1 MTWCSRLVVVSTAT
15 ILTSTLLAS
24 GATAVSAQAANP
36 FGALE
41 VVSTPVV
48 AGTTA
53 VVVTV
58 NASHALQ
65 LTGVDPASHKVLW
78 RVPYS
83 ASGVT
88 PGEYLAPAV
97 ANGIVLDAAPAAN
110 QSNPLVRLS
119 GIDAATGK
127 MVWSIPS
134 ALLLSD
140 NPAPCVENQDF
151 CITGYNSDQSTE
163 LAVLTASTGQRT
175 NTVSG
180 PSRAL
185 GPNLYQSDSSTP
197 TLEQLTSTGTIGWT
211 HSATAIFGPG
221 YDPGDGWNIWPVGS
235 LNVGSLGA
243 TASGNSMNFGA
254 IKTVGFSIATGTALW
269 TVPGSYMCMGP
280 LMFLSTHVACQY
292 SGTVKK
298 PKAGATL
305 SLKGVSLKLA
315 GFNPTSGAVAW
326 TQSVSSDVRA
336 MTSGDGLR
344 FLDDTRLVVHVPGGK
359 SVTLNTATGTT
370 SPVKSA
376 TILWCQKLPIYKV
389 TAFKGEEGGGMRQ
402 SAPVYYPCTSS
413 GMPTSKLPANFPSTI
428 GATVNGVYL
437 WASPKGLQ
445 THTVGVSQTTA

>member
-1 MTWCSRLVVVSTAT
+1 M
-15 ILTSTLLAS
+15 LTSTLLVF
-24 GATAVSAQAANP
+24 GGTTVSAQAANA
-36 FGALE
+36 FGALD
-41 VVSTPVV
+41 VVSSPVA
-48 AGTTA
+48 AGSTA
-53 VVVTV
+53 VVITV

-65 LTGVDPASHKVLW
+65 LTGVDPVSHKVLW
-78 RVPYS
+78 RMPYS

-97 ANGIVLDAAPAAN
+97 ANGIVLDAAPAAK
-110 QSNPLVRLS
+110 QSNPVVRLS

-127 MVWSIPS
+127 KMWSLPS

-151 CITGYNSDQSTE
+151 CVTGYNSDQSTE
-163 LAVLTASTGQRT
+163 LAILNASTGQPA
-175 NTVSG
+175 NIVSG

-197 TLEQLTSTGTIGWT
+197 TLEQLTSAGAIGWT
-211 HSATAIFGPG
+211 QPASTIFGPG

-243 TASGNSMNFGA
+243 TASGNSENFGA

-280 LMFLSTHVACQY
+280 LMFLSTQVACQY
-292 SGTVKK
+292 SGTVKR

-315 GFNPTSGAVAW
+315 GFNPASGAVAW
-326 TQSVSSDVRA
+326 TQPVSDVKA
-336 MTSGDGLR
+336 MTSGNGLR
-344 FLDDTRLVVHVPGGK
+344 FLDGTRLVVKVPGGK
-359 SVTLNTATGTT
+359 SVTLDTATGTT

-376 TILWCQKLPIYKV
+376 TTLWCQKLPIYKV

-402 SAPVYYPCTSS
+402 SAPVHYPCTSN
-413 GMPTSKLPANFPSTI
+413 GKPTSNLPANFPTTV
-428 GATVNGVYL
+428 GATVNGVYI

-445 THTVGVSQTTA
+445 THTVGLSQTTA

>member
-1 MTWCSRLVVVSTAT
+1 LAVVSTAT
-15 ILTSTLLAS
+15 VLTSTLLVFGGS
-24 GATAVSAQAANP
+24 TVSAQAANA
-36 FGALE
+36 FGALD
-41 VVSTPVV
+41 VVSSPVA
-48 AGTTA
+48 AGNTA
-53 VVVTV
+53 VVITV

-65 LTGVDPASHKVLW
+65 LTGVNPVNHTVLW
-78 RVPYS
+78 QVPYS

-97 ANGIVLDAAPAAN
+97 VNGIVLDASPAAK
-110 QSNPLVRLS
+110 QSNPVVRLS

-127 MVWSIPS
+127 KVWGLPS

-140 NPAPCVENQDF
+140 NPAPCVDNHDF
-151 CITGYNSDQSTE
+151 CVTGYNSDQSTE
-163 LAVLTASTGQRT
+163 LAILNASTGQPT
-175 NTVSG
+175 NILSS

-197 TLEQLTSTGTIGWT
+197 TFEQLTSAGTIGWT
-211 HSATAIFGPG
+211 LPASTIFGPG

-243 TASGNSMNFGA
+243 TASGNSDNFGA

-315 GFNPTSGAVAW
+315 GFNPASGAIAW
-326 TQSVSSDVRA
+326 TQSVSDVKA
-336 MTSGDGLR
+336 MTSGNGLR
-344 FLDDTRLVVHVPGGK
+344 FLDG
-359 SVTLNTATGTT
+359 TLDTATGTT
-370 SPVKSA
+370 SPIKS
-376 TILWCQKLPIYKV
+376 TTTLWCQKLPIYKV

-402 SAPVYYPCTSS
+402 SAPVYYPCMSN
-413 GMPTSKLPANFPSTI
+413 GKPTSKLPANFPSTV
-428 GATVNGVYL
+428 GATVNGVYI